1 MRGLERKRK
10 GSARGG
16 GGGANRDLYN
26 EKERNNEIVG
36 RRVWK
41 QKGK

>member
-10 GSARGG
+10 GSARG